1 MTFKRKGKKMKQY
14 QILGFIGGGRV
25 TNLLLTGLKR
35 RSALPEKVLVSDP
48 DASRLQKVVAIDPQ
62 RIQVVGSNR
71 EAAQA
76 ELVFL
81 AIHPPVIAE
90 VAAEIKDSLSP
101 DAVLI
106 SLLPTVTAQK
116 LSNLLGGFSRIGRM
130 IPNAPSIIGMGYNPV
145 FFSESLSPDEKAS
158 LQALFINWGVAPE
171 VPEKDLE
178 AYAMVTGMG
187 PTYFW
192 FQWLELLRLAEEF
205 GLEATSARQAIST
218 MLNGAVE
225 TLFNSGLA
233 AEQVLDLIPS
243 YPLKKD
249 EEAIRQIFEEKL
261 GGLYQ
266 KLKKAT
272 E

>member
-1 MTFKRKGKKMKQY
+1 MLKTHQM
-14 QILGFIGGGRV
+14 GFIGGGRV
-25 TNLLLTGLKR
+25 THLLLTGLKR

-48 DASRLQKVVAIDPQ
+48 DASHLQKLTAIAPQ
-62 RIQVVGSNR
+62 CIQSVKSNW
-71 EAAQA
+71 ETAQA
-76 ELVFL
+76 ELIFL
-81 AIHPPVIAE
+81 AVHPPVIAE
-90 VAAEIKDSLSP
+90 IAAEIREALPP

-106 SLLPTVTAQK
+106 SLLPTVTVQK

-145 FFSESLSPDEKAS
+145 FFSEALSSDERAA
-158 LQALFINWGVAPE
+158 LQALFANWGTAPE

-192 FQWLELLRLAEEF
+192 FQWLELLRLAQEF
-205 GLEATSARQAIST
+205 GLDAASARQAISV

-225 TLFNSGLA
+225 TLFSSDLA
-233 AEQVLDLIPS
+233 DEQVLDLITS

-249 EEAIRQIFEEKL
+249 EDTIRGIFEGKL
-261 GGLYQ
+261 GNLYR
-266 KLKKAT
+266 KLKAGT
-272 E
+272 S